1 MVDVQGRREDRRR
14 ASIFSVTLQ
23 RSSWVL
29 LVVHGSSAKGASG
42 GDGRGCGGLGG
53 RKGGGGLGD
62 GCGGAGV
69 GGGTGDSRVAR
80 STGNHCGGH
89 ASGGVISTSL
99 IAALGGFGRNAA
111 QKAAATP
118 MRTSVR
124 EPGAAFSA
132 YKGRARSR
140 ELGEN
145 ERACTRGS

>member
-89 ASGGVISTSL
+89 ASGWLISTSL

-140 ELGEN
+140 EPGEN
-145 ERACTRGS
+145 ERDRTRGS

>member
-89 ASGGVISTSL
+89 ASGWLISTSL
-99 IAALGGFGRNAA
+99 LPTCGMNAA

-145 ERACTRGS
+145 ERDCTRGS

>member
-29 LVVHGSSAKGASG
+29 LVHGSSAKGASG
-42 GDGRGCGGLGG
+42 GDGSGCGGLGG

-89 ASGGVISTSL
+89 ASGWLISTSL

-145 ERACTRGS
+145 ERDCMRGS